1 MCEGERG
8 RGHVPEGECASDGM
22 DETMPIEVHSVLFKE
37 KERIKKGIRFH
48 GWTND

>member
-8 RGHVPEGECASDGM
+8 RGHIPEGERTSDGA
-22 DETMPIEVHSVLFKE
+22 DEMTPIEVHSVLFKE
-37 KERIKKGIRFH
+37 KERIKKGVRFH